1 MKKHNREMTT
11 ILKVRELRVDS
22 LRRMQLIKARE
33 MQEASDQISSNLSE
47 LQDLKHNM
55 IEAEQKT
62 LASLTGQ
69 GFVKVDALV
78 GFTKLQQ
85 DGVRRVNNQKLT
97 IEESRLKYQQKV
109 EEHQET
115 MAKALHAEKRWMGL
129 QEILK
134 GEPWN

>member
-1 MKKHNREMTT
+1 MKKHNREMAT

-47 LQDLKHNM
+47 LEDLKHNM